1 MKIKTIIIAIMIFA
15 CSGISAQEINLEQD
29 FQSELKTKNEQV
41 TSIKCEFTQTREISI
56 IAEPVSKDGD
66 FYFMKPNNMLLS
78 FNDGDYIKMTEEWF
92 EMKTA
97 DNVTTTKVSSNP
109 MLRNLNSILS
119 ACIIGDFNKM
129 SRGFAVNYEESA
141 TEWTITLIPQRGK
154 AASKISRIIIVFDK
168 LDMSL
173 NLLRMEEKSG
183 DYTAYSFSNK
193 VFNIAVDTNIF
204 NVTK

>member
-183 DYTAYSFSNK
+183 EYTAYSFSNK